1 MKKKKHG
8 CLRSLLIVLL
18 TFCVLYFSVGE
29 GKTVILKKIYPI
41 EYAQQVE
48 KYAEEFSLDKNLVY
62 AVIKVESNFNP
73 DAVSVVEA
81 KGLMQ
86 LMDETAEECNRL
98 GRFGYNIPG
107 DIYSPDCN
115 IRLGCSYIS
124 RLFDKYG
131 DMRLAVAAYNAGV
144 GNVDKWLVEDAG
156 LENIPYKETRN
167 YVKKVFDAFEQYNRL
182 YKTNE

>member
-1 MKKKKHG
+1 MKRKKHG
-8 CLRSLLIVLL
+8 CLRSLFIVLL

-41 EYAQQVE
+41 EYGQLVE
-48 KYAEEFSLDKNLVY
+48 KYAEEFSLDKNLIY

-98 GRFGYNIPG
+98 GKFGYNIPE

-131 DMRLAVAAYNAGV
+131 DMRLAVAAYNAGT
-144 GNVDKWLVEDAG
+144 GNVDKWLIEDAG

-167 YVKKVFDAFEQYNRL
+167 YVKKVFDAFERYNSL

>member
-1 MKKKKHG
+1 MKRKKHG
-8 CLRSLLIVLL
+8 FLRSLLIVLL
-18 TFCVLYFSVGE
+18 TFCVLYFAVGE

-41 EYAQQVE
+41 EYCELVE
-48 KYAEEFSLDKNLVY
+48 QYANEFSLDKNLVY
-62 AVIKVESNFNP
+62 AVIKVESNFDP
-73 DAVSVVEA
+73 QAVSVVDA

-98 GRFGYNIPG
+98 GKFGYNIPE

-115 IRLGCSYIS
+115 IHLGCSYIS

-144 GNVDKWLVEDAG
+144 GNVDKWLKEDSE

-167 YVKKVFDAFEQYNRL
+167 YVKKVFSAFERYNSL